1 MLFSLVSRSNQD
13 EISKSNTALLLAE
26 PIVTD
31 RNSKQHTK
39 KESIWTASI
48 KQNVSVP
55 SFKFKQNSKKKVL
68 ENQKNK
74 KYQDRKYSM
83 FI

>member
-13 EISKSNTALLLAE
+13 EISKSNIALLLAE

-39 KESIWTASI
+39 KESI
-48 KQNVSVP
+48 
-55 SFKFKQNSKKKVL
+55 
-68 ENQKNK
+68 
-74 KYQDRKYSM
+74 
-83 FI
+83 